1 MRHKRAW
8 HNSARLGRLATV
20 LAQFFAAAIMATA
33 VATAVATSA
42 AAGTSSAPASTEHA
56 NAPHSNTS
64 EHKVSCAGRNY
75 HYLLYQQ
82 ATKDSPP
89 EMRWPALLLLHGAN
103 GEPEPMLEAWK
114 KLASQ
119 RGIILLAPE
128 IPSERWFE
136 PLAPA
141 VFRCETEDAEKF
153 APIDRARVSVFGY
166 SMGGYL
172 AYDAAM
178 YQSEF
183 FAAVVVLSMGI
194 AKYYDGI
201 VAHATRK
208 MPLAIYTG
216 DSDPLV
222 DVRNVRRT
230 VEMLKQAG
238 FSVHYVEL
246 KGHDH
251 EYLSASDKINADA
264 WTFLSDKK
272 LN

>member
-1 MRHKRAW
+1 MQYKSMRLRQIA
-8 HNSARLGRLATV
+8 AA
-20 LAQFFAAAIMATA
+20 LAQFFVAATLATA
-33 VATAVATSA
+33 VAATA
-42 AAGTSSAPASTEHA
+42 AAGSSSAPAPTSHEGS
-56 NAPHSNTS
+56 PHSKTS
-64 EHKVSCAGRNY
+64 EHKVSCAGRTY
-75 HYLLYQQ
+75 HYLLYQP
-82 ATKDSPP
+82 ATEDSPA

-119 RGIILLAPE
+119 RGIILIAPE

-141 VFRCETEDAEKF
+141 VFRCEAEDAEKL
-153 APIDRARVSVFGY
+153 APIDAARVSVFGY

-178 YQSEF
+178 YESEF

-194 AKYYDGI
+194 APYYDGI

-216 DSDPLV
+216 DSDQLV

-251 EYLSASDKINADA
+251 EYLPASDKINADA
-264 WTFLSDKK
+264 WNFLSDKK